1 MTTIFDGTPTYTGIN
16 GDRARVTSNDGRV
29 LVRAI
34 DAMAEE
40 AVTIAMS
47 PEQAVTLA
55 AAIVDAANEA
65 VDDTEATQ

>member
-40 AVTIAMS
+40 AVAIALTPIQAAKLADAIMS
-47 PEQAVTLA
+47 SVVKAKGHPNA
-55 AAIVDAANEA
+55 
-65 VDDTEATQ
+65 